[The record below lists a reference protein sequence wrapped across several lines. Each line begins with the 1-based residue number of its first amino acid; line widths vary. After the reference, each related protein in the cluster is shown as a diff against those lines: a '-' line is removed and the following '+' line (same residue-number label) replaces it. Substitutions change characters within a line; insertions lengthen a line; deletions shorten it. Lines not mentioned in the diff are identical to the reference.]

1 VLISALKTFDI
12 LKNQRLACSQLTGM
26 SLAFSVDMKV
36 PMNNALEI
44 NSIKQ
49 QNAKTDLNLQGKA
62 GCDNFIFDSL
72 INNLRSETINRTPE
86 QYNNYKTEIT
96 NRRHEQSGRNT
107 GINNQKNDHRTE
119 ANDRRSERSDKYQET
134 HNQNNDNGSGEI
146 NGRSGKVNENTGQTD
161 KYKETDIQDSSYNA
175 ALIDKESEQQ
185 NDIDAANTVPEA
197 GDLLFSLLSSHADG
211 LSDDSTMDD
220 TGVSI
225 DKESEQ
231 QNDIDTANTAPEAG
245 DLLFSLL
252 SSHADGLSDDSAMDD
267 TGVLNDGRSE
277 NALKS
282 DNLMSGILN
291 GNVQETI
298 DSSLISTGKA
308 AELSGNQSDTKIGS
322 EPDALLSKLSGNIS
336 KFAIDSRIE
345 QLGNGE
351 NPEASDNKAAP
362 SDINPSGGSKKD
374 ALSFH
379 VSEGSTKTMI
389 NEDAAGFEENL
400 INAQLEAV
408 SSDSSDSKLSARKLF
423 NQSDNNHDHIREF
436 QFKED
441 MAEMD
446 PSKDGTKALTNKLM
460 SEFAGDFNRE
470 GSLRN
475 NSNNHAKPARINS
488 ENHNVNILGS
498 SHVTHGG
505 GKINEGM
512 RTGSVTVEHE
522 NLGKININL
531 SLEKGMVNV
540 QINTSDNAIRE
551 FVENNIHQIVDSLS
565 KNDVNVGG
573 FSVALKNH
581 KDGEKNDNGNGN
593 ANITDNEKV
602 KEYVKGPETI
612 RENSG
617 LVNIFA

>member
-1 VLISALKTFDI
+1 
-12 LKNQRLACSQLTGM
+12 
-26 SLAFSVDMKV
+26 
-36 PMNNALEI
+36 
-44 NSIKQ
+44 
-49 QNAKTDLNLQGKA
+49 
-62 GCDNFIFDSL
+62 
-72 INNLRSETINRTPE
+72 
-86 QYNNYKTEIT
+86 
-96 NRRHEQSGRNT
+96 
-107 GINNQKNDHRTE
+107 
-119 ANDRRSERSDKYQET
+119 
-134 HNQNNDNGSGEI
+134 
-146 NGRSGKVNENTGQTD
+146 
-161 KYKETDIQDSSYNA
+161 
-175 ALIDKESEQQ
+175 
-185 NDIDAANTVPEA
+185 
-197 GDLLFSLLSSHADG
+197 
-211 LSDDSTMDD
+211 
-220 TGVSI
+220 
-225 DKESEQ
+225 
-231 QNDIDTANTAPEAG
+231 
-245 DLLFSLL
+245 
-252 SSHADGLSDDSAMDD
+252 MDD

-423 NQSDNNHDHIREF
+423 NQ
-436 QFKED
+436 
-441 MAEMD
+441 
-446 PSKDGTKALTNKLM
+446 KDGTKALTNKLM

-512 RTGSVTVEHE
+512 RTGSVTKPSDFNEVLDKIVYIVKGKNRLSVTVEHE